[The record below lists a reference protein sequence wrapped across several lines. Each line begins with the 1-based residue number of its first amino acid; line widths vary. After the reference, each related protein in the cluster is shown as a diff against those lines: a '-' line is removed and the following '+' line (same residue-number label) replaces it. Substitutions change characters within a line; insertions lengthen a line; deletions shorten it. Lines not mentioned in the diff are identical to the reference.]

1 MMKLSKIF
9 YVFNQL
15 LLAGYPRWV
24 QHCAKLWDG
33 KARAEGRPWSGRQE
47 FLNSGKV

>member
-9 YVFNQL
+9 MFSISQP
-15 LLAGYPRWV
+15 LAEYPSRV

-33 KARAEGRPWSGRQE
+33 KARQKEAMQSGRQ
-47 FLNSGKV
+47 SS